1 MEVSELNSI
10 LKSTGYPVAY
20 TVFKTTPKPP
30 FIVFIE
36 TGTDNFFADTKTYK
50 KISAWRVELYTNK
63 KDLNAEKKVEAALA
77 DLCWNKSETYI
88 NDENVFENIYEFETV
103 EVINNG

>member
-10 LKSTGYPVAY
+10 LKATGYPVAY

-63 KDLNAEKKVEAALA
+63 KDINAEKKVEAALA
-77 DLCWNKSETYI
+77 DLCWNRSETYI
-88 NDENVFENIYEFETV
+88 NDENVFENIYEFETI
-103 EVINNG
+103 EEINNG